1 MFSHLRTVLLA
12 TGILVVVGT
21 LHTITTAN
29 ADSGTTIALV
39 AGPVAT
45 PGVRSAQLRAV
56 TGASMRAIAIG
67 Y

>member
-1 MFSHLRTVLLA
+1 MFSHLCAVLLA
-12 TGILVVVGT
+12 TGMLVVVGT

-29 ADSGTTIALV
+29 ADTGATIALV

-45 PGVRSAQLRAV
+45 PGVRSAQMRAV
-56 TGASMRAIAIG
+56 TGASVRAIAIG